1 MHVAHFQ
8 PFHNGLVVY
17 RTRRNTIAISSKHE
31 VITACFS
38 FFLEDLSSKYCGWSI
53 YWLQDWTNLL
63 PLFSCEYYV
72 NSNNSPRFSKDY
84 TYFHIKKRTNAPCYG
99 NMDKKHILFPI
110 HNFCFWHKLQ
120 LIILSIRVLP
130 ETQYISYSK
139 ILKGFMGV
147 FLKPKILIL
156 EVAGWNE
163 FANIITLYTFMCVRA
178 FLYQQNWGE
187 NEINSYM

>member
-8 PFHNGLVVY
+8 PFHNGLVAY

-72 NSNNSPRFSKDY
+72 NSNNSPRFQKITLTFISGRGQMLPAMEAW
-84 TYFHIKKRTNAPCYG
+84 TERHV
-99 NMDKKHILFPI
+99 LFPI
-110 HNFCFWHKLQ
+110 HNFCFWHKFQ
-120 LIILSIRVLP
+120 LVILSIRVLP
-130 ETQYISYSK
+130 ETQYIPCSE
-139 ILKGFMGV
+139 ILKGFMT
-147 FLKPKILIL
+147 KS
-156 EVAGWNE
+156 A
-163 FANIITLYTFMCVRA
+163 A
-178 FLYQQNWGE
+178 
-187 NEINSYM
+187 